1 MKFACMVALVTPMNL
16 DGQIDFEAL
25 SSLIDWHITSG
36 TEALVVLGTT
46 GESPTLSHEE
56 RTAIIKATIKQV
68 NHRLPIFVGTG
79 TYDTRHS
86 IALSQ
91 EAEALGA
98 DGLLIITPY
107 YNKPTQNGLYL
118 HFKAINDAVN
128 IPIILYNNS
137 GRTGCH
143 LEIETVHQ
151 LSQLK
156 NIIGLKDTH
165 PDLSRVPTLKKL
177 CGKAFL
183 LWSSCDNNSVAYVQ
197 AGGDGVISVIGN
209 SVPSEMKQL
218 MHYALEN
225 NLPAL
230 NALEKKLN
238 PLIEASGLET
248 NPIPIKYALYLMGKT
263 SAAIRLPLTPL
274 ETEHHITLAKVL
286 HDLQL
291 IPSISKDLP

>member
-16 DGQIDFEAL
+16 DGQVDYQAL
-25 SSLIDWHITSG
+25 SSLIDWHVASG

-56 RTAIIKATIKQV
+56 RTAIVKAAIKQV
-68 NHRLPIFVGTG
+68 NHRLPVFVGTG
-79 TYDTRHS
+79 TYDTRNS

-107 YNKPTQNGLYL
+107 YNKPTQHGLYL

-137 GRTGCH
+137 GRTGCN
-143 LEIETVHQ
+143 LEIETVRQ

-165 PDLSRVPTLKKL
+165 SDLSRIATLKNL
-177 CGKAFL
+177 CGNQFL

-197 AGGDGVISVIGN
+197 AGGDGVISVIAN

-248 NPIPIKYALYLMGKT
+248 NPIPIKYALYLMGKI

-274 ETEHHITLAKVL
+274 EKEHQTVLEKVL
-286 HDLQL
+286 RALQL
-291 IPSISKDLP
+291 IPSISKDIA